1 MPHPVAQCLVSDS
14 YQLYPK
20 KGAVAAVSPYTVA
33 IIADAHFHDPKACF
47 GGAGIVAN
55 GERLALRSWKDIRTG
70 ARAINETAL
79 ALMTALDRIA
89 AVGIRHVIFAG
100 DYTDD
105 GQVENTR
112 SLASVLERYHE
123 AHGMRFYVIPGN
135 HDTFGSVGK
144 HVSTRFV
151 TGPDTSVLVTSDPKL
166 AATEGHDAV
175 LTEAMRC
182 EGQPAAL
189 RHMAR
194 FGLFRRHED
203 LHWESP
209 FGPSDAPEARQ
220 YDAIAADGSVVH
232 RLMDASY
239 LVEPEA
245 GLWLLMIDANVFEPR
260 SGQTDASR
268 KKTFLDPADAGW
280 KAVLRVKPFLLP
292 WIRDVVSRAAAA
304 GKTLVT
310 VSHYPVLDPFQD
322 SAGSEAALFGATS
335 IVRRTP
341 KVSVGKALIA
351 AGLHWHAGGHMH
363 VNATT
368 IMQTNDGQLA
378 DLSLPSLA
386 AFPPAFKILQATPSS
401 VAVETVVL
409 QDLPAN
415 PTIQTVY
422 QMQGRVG
429 PPLEYDAFLLSQFRS
444 HVIEQILPR
453 DWPPDLLS
461 AIGVADT
468 AMLLN
473 LLNAPLVQFSA
484 EYGISMTALSLYP
497 ALEMIADAYLIRA
510 AGPLAHGYVKPA
522 SIRIC
527 NAFAV
532 AFGDEAASPE
542 VSHAAFIRRFLSVL
556 RVSLG
561 RMGTSDGIVWEQT
574 NLQNDI

>member
-1 MPHPVAQCLVSDS
+1 LLST
-14 YQLYPK
+14 LPK

-89 AVGIRHVIFAG
+89 AVGILHVIFAG

-194 FGLFRRHED
+194 FGLFRRPED

-209 FGPSDAPEARQ
+209 FGLSDAPEARQ

-260 SGQTDASR
+260 SAQTDVSR
-268 KKTFLDPADAGW
+268 KKTFIDPTDAGW
-280 KAVLRVKPFLLP
+280 NAVLRVKPFLLP
-292 WIRDVVSRAAAA
+292 WIGGVVARAAAA

-322 SAGSEAALFGATS
+322 SAGSEVALFGATTV
-335 IVRRTP
+335 VRRTP
-341 KVSVGKALIA
+341 KLAVGKALIA

-363 VNATT
+363 VNSTT
-368 IMQTNDGQLA
+368 MTHTKDGQLT

-386 AFPPAFKILQATPSS
+386 GFPPAFKILHTTPSS
-401 VAVETVVL
+401 VEVETVVL
-409 QDLPAN
+409 DDVPED
-415 PTIQTVY
+415 PTIHGIY
-422 QMQGRVG
+422 QMQGRVAA
-429 PPLEYDAFLLSQFRS
+429 PLEYDAFLLAQFRS

-453 DWPPDLLS
+453 DWPPDLRNIIS
-461 AIGVADT
+461 GADA
-468 AMLLN
+468 AMFLEV
-473 LLNAPLVQFSA
+473 LNADPIRFSA
-484 EYGISMTALSLYP
+484 EHGISAKALSLYP
-497 ALEMIADAYLIRA
+497 ALELIADAYLIKA
-510 AGPLAHGYVKPA
+510 AGPLAQSYIAPA
-522 SIRIC
+522 NIQIC
-527 NAFAV
+527 HAFA
-532 AFGDEAASPE
+532 AALGDDAAQPK
-542 VSHAAFIRRFLSVL
+542 VSHAAFIARFLSVL
-556 RVSLG
+556 RISLG
-561 RMGTSDGIVWEQT
+561 RMRTSDGIAWEKIS
-574 NLQNDI
+574 LQNDL